1 MQRRIHFGNRINGR
15 RTVFTLRRIVVAG
28 GAALLAGTALAG
40 WDTPGD
46 TPNIELV
53 ESGHGRGMSQLGAF
67 DSARQGS
74 VAERIL
80 AHYYPGATLGTVPTT
95 TVAVRLMDRDDA
107 GLDVYAAAG
116 LRVAGRE
123 LESGQVAHMTALP
136 DGGANVAVTV
146 GCDGEVLWQTAT
158 KDPWIYPM
166 DPRPGRPAAEHLT
179 LCGGPS
185 YRGALGVASEDGA
198 ARTVNRVDIEDY
210 LLGVVPAEVQ
220 ANWADKG
227 ANEAL
232 RAQAIAA
239 RSYALAEQRYPYA
252 QTCDTADCQVYPGTA
267 KEDQRASTAIATTA
281 GTVLLRDGRILRAE
295 YSAAPD
301 AGAPTDITTFEV
313 GPEPAELAVGKPPTD
328 PRVDAAVPA
337 SAIENE
343 YARIGGESSAIGAP
357 LGPEMRLPQNGG
369 TYRLFT
375 NGVIIATPTL
385 GAQIVDFTTLMR
397 LVPDPAVPPSESA
410 GDTPQ
415 ADAEAPMSDEPVAPP
430 EQAPDP
436 AVADGPAGDSVPQD
450 DSVPGE

>member
-1 MQRRIHFGNRINGR
+1 MMKPIRRMVI
-15 RTVFTLRRIVVAG
+15 TG
-28 GAALLAGTALAG
+28 GAAVLAVTALAG

-46 TPNIELV
+46 TPYLELTGA
-53 ESGHGRGMSQLGAF
+53 GHGRGMSQVGAF

-80 AHYYPGATLGTVPTT
+80 EHYYPGATFGTVPTT
-95 TVAVRLMDRDDA
+95 TVGVRLMERDGE
-107 GLDVYAAAG
+107 GLDVHADAG

-123 LESGQVAHMTALP
+123 LESGQAAHMTALP
-136 DGGANVAVTV
+136 GGGANVVVTV
-146 GCDGEVLWQTAT
+146 GCDGEVLWQAAT
-158 KDPWIYPM
+158 RDPWIYPI
-166 DPRPGRPAAEHLT
+166 DPKPARSAAEHLT
-179 LCGGPS
+179 LCDGPA
-185 YRGALGVASEDGA
+185 YRGALGLAQEDGA

-239 RSYALAEQRYPYA
+239 RSYALAEQRYPFA
-252 QTCDTADCQVYPGTA
+252 QTCDTSDCQVYPGTA
-267 KEDQRASTAIATTA
+267 KEDPRAATAIATTA
-281 GTVLLRDGRILRAE
+281 GAVLLRDGRILRAE
-295 YSAAPD
+295 YSTAPD
-301 AGAPTDITTFEV
+301 GGQPADISTFDV
-313 GPEPAELAVGKPPTD
+313 GPKPAELAVGKPPTD
-328 PRVDAAVPA
+328 PRVTPADPGSPTDPRGTAALPG
-337 SAIENE
+337 STIDRE

-397 LVPDPAVPPSESA
+397 LVPDPAVPPSDATEPASPR
-410 GDTPQ
+410 GDTQSPSP
-415 ADAEAPMSDEPVAPP
+415 AETPTGAAPP
-430 EQAPDP
+430 GLQPVTE
-436 AVADGPAGDSVPQD
+436 
-450 DSVPGE
+450 